1 MRTIR
6 PSLQAGLWHPEVDEI
21 ELTGVLHALSDPIRL
36 DIVRQLD
43 ASTEERPCGSF
54 DLPVTKSTAS
64 HHFRLLREC
73 GVVSTRE
80 DGTKKLQRLRRAD
93 LDQRFPGL
101 LDAVLAA
108 PSQ

>member
-1 MRTIR
+1 MRTIH
-6 PSLQAGLWHPEVDEI
+6 QGLWHPDTDEI
-21 ELTGVLHALSDPIRL
+21 ELTDVLHALSDPIRL

-43 ASTEERPCGSF
+43 GSAEERPCGSF
-54 DLPVTKSTAS
+54 GLPVTKSTAS

-73 GVVSTRE
+73 GVVFTRE
-80 DGTKKLQRLRRAD
+80 EGTRKLQRLRRAD

-108 PSQ
+108 PTA